1 VESPASSPATFTVS
15 GLVKDASNKALVNV
29 VVVLI
34 SSQGTVLTTTT
45 DELGNYSFTVAPSD
59 RGYRIIPSRDGF
71 TFEPVDKLLPSVIG
85 DVRELNFIGTPAHKP

>member
-1 VESPASSPATFTVS
+1 MPATFSVS
-15 GLVKDASNKALVNV
+15 GLVKDASNNALANV

-71 TFEPVDKLLPSVIG
+71 TFEPLDRLLASVSS
-85 DVRELNFIGTPAHKP
+85 DLKELNFTGTPAPKP